1 MLGTGDGSGTG
12 AALSPALRDKL
23 LRAPVAGLS
32 AQLRKRGLN
41 NVTIDGVRPMHPET
55 KLVGT
60 ARTLRFVPGRED
72 LFASHGGGYN
82 AQKRA
87 FDAVG
92 EGEIIVIEARG
103 ETGSG
108 TLGDILAL
116 RAQAR
121 GAAGIITDGGVRDY
135 DTVASIGI
143 PVFSNGAHPAVLGR
157 KHVPWDHDVTIG
169 CGGTTVQPGDI
180 IVGDGDGVIVIP
192 PASRGGGRRRRP
204 RAGGRR
210 RVRGR
215 TGRGRASDRRPL
227 PDERRVEGEIP
238 RMAQSEVTTLRQAQ
252 GPEVSQ
258 SKSQRA
264 YHWIKGRIANQDFTP
279 GYRLV
284 LGSIAKELD
293 MSVVPV
299 REAIRQLEAEG
310 LVTFERNVGAHVSM
324 VDDSQYRFSMQAL
337 SILEGTATALAARR
351 LTADDIGRARAVNEL
366 MVETLDHF
374 DPRSFTA
381 LNQEF
386 HSILF
391 AQCANPR
398 MLELVNAE
406 WARLGHLRDSTFSF
420 VPGRAAES
428 VREHESILAL
438 IENGAPLGEIEK
450 VARRHRSATLDAYL
464 IHEHPDEALGLPAF

>member
-1 MLGTGDGSGTG
+1 M
-12 AALSPALRDKL
+12 
-23 LRAPVAGLS
+23 
-32 AQLRKRGLN
+32 
-41 NVTIDGVRPMHPET
+41 
-55 KLVGT
+55 
-60 ARTLRFVPGRED
+60 AREEL
-72 LFASHGGGYN
+72 
-82 AQKRA
+82 
-87 FDAVG
+87 
-92 EGEIIVIEARG
+92 
-103 ETGSG
+103 
-108 TLGDILAL
+108 
-116 RAQAR
+116 
-121 GAAGIITDGGVRDY
+121 
-135 DTVASIGI
+135 TVAT
-143 PVFSNGAHPAVLGR
+143 A
-157 KHVPWDHDVTIG
+157 T
-169 CGGTTVQPGDI
+169 
-180 IVGDGDGVIVIP
+180 
-192 PASRGGGRRRRP
+192 
-204 RAGGRR
+204 
-210 RVRGR
+210 
-215 TGRGRASDRRPL
+215 
-227 PDERRVEGEIP
+227 
-238 RMAQSEVTTLRQAQ
+238 
-252 GPEVSQ
+252 SQ

-284 LGSIAKELD
+284 LGSIAKDLD

-351 LTADDIGRARAVNEL
+351 ITADDIRRARAVNEL

-406 WARLGHLRDSTFSF
+406 WSRLGHLRDSTFSF

-428 VREHESILAL
+428 VREHENIVQL
-438 IENGAPLGEIEK
+438 IESGAALSAIEMA
-450 VARRHRSATLDAYL
+450 ARRHRSATLDAYL
-464 IHEHPDEALGLPAF
+464 THEHPDEALGLPAF